1 MILKALYDY
10 YNRCG
15 NLPAPGMEE
24 KEIGFLVVI
33 SQEGKFVRFEDCRT
47 DKNQARTYLVKKHVG
62 RSSAVVAN
70 YLYDNSTYVLGY
82 ADMDKEIERS
92 YEEVNSLNE
101 KSYLSEEAKEKER
114 KYQEQ
119 IKKRREKEEECLR
132 AFKEKVTSIYNVY
145 PNSQELKAVCSF
157 YHQSKDEILVSIS
170 QDPLWEVIKKC
181 LSKKYSTFSFRIEG
195 DIKIVAEKKELLQLE
210 GTDNSNQGK
219 SICLIT
225 GEVGTSVE
233 TTTATMI
240 PGSQATAKLVA
251 FQVNSGYDS
260 YGKKKC
266 ENAPISKDAEFAY
279 TTALNA
285 MLQKGSHNKF
295 SVGNR
300 TFVFWASSNNDAAE
314 QTEESLFDLL
324 GYTEEDTDDPNAKIE
339 QVRKVFT
346 SIDSGTLKTSL
357 DDRFYILG
365 LAPNSARIAV
375 VYWSECSLKEFAGKI
390 LQHFKDMEIIDT
402 RKDGKPY
409 MGIKDML
416 AAVTLNGKQSD
427 TTPNLP
433 EAVVKSIFQ
442 GTPYPFTLFSAC
454 IRRIRAESGNKD
466 KNAIRIA
473 RMAIIKAYLNRIN
486 DNNKK
491 IDKMLDKS
499 NTNQGYLCGRLFAVL
514 DKIQEDANRIS
525 SIRERYM
532 NAASATP
539 ASVFATILNLSSHH
553 MEKLTNEGRK
563 IIYEKMKQ
571 EIIDK
576 IPATGFPAHLD
587 LQDQGRFFIGY
598 YHQRQELFKKKEDE
612 NKE

>member
-15 NLPAPGMEE
+15 NLPASGMEE
-24 KEIGFLVVI
+24 KEIGFVIVI
-33 SQEGKFVRFEDCRT
+33 SKEGKFVRFEDCRI
-47 DKNQARTYLVKKHVG
+47 DNKQAKTYLVKKHVG

-70 YLYDNSTYVLGY
+70 YLYDNSSYVLGY
-82 ADMDKEIERS
+82 AENAKAKKDVEEQTTKRSDKES
-92 YEEVNSLNE
+92 T
-101 KSYLSEEAKEKER
+101 
-114 KYQEQ
+114 
-119 IKKRREKEEECLR
+119 CLE
-132 AFKEKVTSIYNVY
+132 AFKEKVDSIYKVY
-145 PNSQELKAVCSF
+145 PENNDLAAICKF
-157 YHQSKDEILVSIS
+157 YQQSKEEILACIS
-170 QDPLWEVIKKC
+170 QDSLWEDIKKN
-181 LSKKYSTFSFRIEG
+181 LSKKYSTFSFRIDG
-195 DIKIVAEKKELLQLE
+195 DLKIVAEKKELLQLE
-210 GTDNSNQGK
+210 NSEDNNKGNGF
-219 SICLIT
+219 CLIT
-225 GEVGTSVE
+225 GNKGTTVD

-266 ENAPISKDAEFAY
+266 GNAPISKDAEFAY

-295 SVGNR
+295 GVGNR
-300 TFVFWASSNNDAAE
+300 TFVFWASSNAEAAE

-324 GYTEEDTDDPNAKIE
+324 GFADDEQDDPNARIE

-346 SIDSGTLKTSL
+346 SIYSGTLKTSL

-375 VYWSECSLKEFAGKI
+375 VYWSECSLKEFAEKI
-390 LQHFKDMEIIDT
+390 LRHFDDMEIIDT

-409 MGIKDML
+409 MGIKSML
-416 AAVTLNGKQSD
+416 AAVTLNGKQSEA
-427 TTPNLP
+427 TPNLP

-466 KNAIRIA
+466 NNAIRIA

-491 IDKMLDKS
+491 INTMLDKS

-514 DKIQEDANRIS
+514 ENLQYAANKQD
-525 SIRERYM
+525 SIRSGYM
-532 NAASATP
+532 NAASSTP
-539 ASVFATILNLSSHH
+539 SAVYPTILKLSNSHYS
-553 MEKLTNEGRK
+553 KLAKDKKGLAMYFDNQK
-563 IIYEKMKQ
+563 K
-571 EIIDK
+571 EIMAQISD
-576 IPATGFPAHLD
+576 FPDTLD
-587 LQDQGRFFIGY
+587 LSDQGRFFLGY
-598 YHQRQELFKKKEDE
+598 YHQKNHEE
-612 NKE
+612 NKNTED